1 MIAAGGKH
9 IEFRDVL
16 ESPRNQLG
24 ICSDELVVKL
34 CRMSQFSD
42 RRSRLWLMRTLAVA
56 LSLTPLIVVELIFR
70 SIETPVEEALDR
82 DPLVD
87 LSQLKPLFERNEGAS
102 GECWEIPESR
112 LNFFRPDSFLA
123 EKPAGLRRIFV
134 LGGSTVQGRPYAIET
149 AFSTWLR
156 LRLEAN
162 QPQTRFEVVN
172 CGGISYAS
180 YRVAKIL
187 DEVLEHKPDAIVIYT
202 GHNEFLEDR
211 EYAEV
216 REMGALRRSVATVA
230 GEIATVRWIRRALL
244 EPPPQQRL
252 MPGEVD
258 ARLDHR
264 GGLDRYHR
272 DEQWKTGVERHF
284 ELTLQRMVQRV
295 HAAGVPLVLCV
306 PASDLVR
313 TPPFKVEPP
322 ADSSDQSRRELADL
336 WEQARDVDISEAD
349 RIQAAEDCLAID
361 PKHAGAHYLLGRNL
375 FERGEANAARSHLT
389 SARDHDVCPLR
400 ATASIM
406 RSVANVATEQQIPL
420 IMTPELL
427 DQRDWLGQRRPDGI
441 PDPGFFVD
449 HLHPSV
455 SGHQR
460 IGEAIADALVA
471 MDWVRQ
477 GDDESDRRYAELVEQ
492 QMSGLK
498 PGYFARGRQRLEGL
512 RQWAA
517 GRAGQELSDLPPSA
531 P

>member
-1 MIAAGGKH
+1 
-9 IEFRDVL
+9 
-16 ESPRNQLG
+16 
-24 ICSDELVVKL
+24 
-34 CRMSQFSD
+34 MSQFSD

-244 EPPPQQRL
+244 EPP
-252 MPGEVD
+252 
-258 ARLDHR
+258 
-264 GGLDRYHR
+264 
-272 DEQWKTGVERHF
+272 
-284 ELTLQRMVQRV
+284 
-295 HAAGVPLVLCV
+295 
-306 PASDLVR
+306 
-313 TPPFKVEPP
+313 
-322 ADSSDQSRRELADL
+322 
-336 WEQARDVDISEAD
+336 
-349 RIQAAEDCLAID
+349 
-361 PKHAGAHYLLGRNL
+361 
-375 FERGEANAARSHLT
+375 
-389 SARDHDVCPLR
+389 
-400 ATASIM
+400 
-406 RSVANVATEQQIPL
+406 
-420 IMTPELL
+420 
-427 DQRDWLGQRRPDGI
+427 
-441 PDPGFFVD
+441 
-449 HLHPSV
+449 
-455 SGHQR
+455 
-460 IGEAIADALVA
+460 
-471 MDWVRQ
+471 
-477 GDDESDRRYAELVEQ
+477 
-492 QMSGLK
+492 
-498 PGYFARGRQRLEGL
+498 
-512 RQWAA
+512 
-517 GRAGQELSDLPPSA
+517 
-531 P
+531 